1 MLLLSLLIWLFT
13 LINFPVLKQ
22 PYVLIINPTCSY
34 CCIFSTLFDLISNI
48 LRIFVTVFIKNI
60 DIVYFLMSLS
70 VVGIRIILAS
80 MNKLGNVF
88 PTSDFW
94 KNL

>member
-48 LRIFVTVFIKNI
+48 LLSIFVTVFIKNI
-60 DIVYFLMSLS
+60 DIVYFFMSLS
-70 VVGIRIILAS
+70 GVGIRIILAS
-80 MNKLGNVF
+80 KNKL
-88 PTSDFW
+88 
-94 KNL
+94 